1 MGVYLRWVGAKKK
14 TKKTCI
20 EKLPPESLDVA
31 LDQFYDEIHEKWLRL
46 WLWTEFFSYYACCF
60 G

>member
-1 MGVYLRWVGAKKK
+1 MLKKLQITAWVFIYDELVLKKK

-31 LDQFYDEIHEKWLRL
+31 LDQFYGEIHEKWLRL
-46 WLWTEFFSYYACCF
+46 
-60 G
+60 